1 MKPERWKQSDLYRWE
16 DEGQLNLNVWKY
28 SEKHASAVALRKHK
42 QSDNMKEKNV
52 SPKYLLKD
60 TSSNGF

>member
-16 DEGQLNLNVWKY
+16 DEGPLNINVWKY
-28 SEKHASAVALRKHK
+28 GEKRACAAALREHK
-42 QSDNMKEKNV
+42 RSDNMKETNV